1 MAGRDDK
8 VGDDKVAGRGDRAHW
23 RGDKVRD
30 CPSSFDMINRRL
42 ARLLGMLEGVARLL
56 GMLEGG
62 AVGETSLFPTTC
74 ILVVLCFRTDV
85 LSKLEFDCPC
95 ATATLEFDC
104 PCATAT
110 LEVESEVEIA
120 VTRVL

>member
-1 MAGRDDK
+1 M
-8 VGDDKVAGRGDRAHW
+8 AGRGDRAHW

-95 ATATLEFDC
+95 ATATLE
-104 PCATAT
+104 
-110 LEVESEVEIA
+110 VESEVEIA